1 MTQELWDLRKSI
13 LDGRYDDALVIVDE
27 LELMS
32 RKSYIRNIRSFLI
45 RLMIHLIKNQVE
57 QRLNNS
63 WAASIEGSI
72 LEIQDLNLQDNKT
85 SHYVKQDDW
94 EDLLDAAFYAAI
106 KPASA
111 EVFDGLYTPKQLE
124 AMVDKSLIVSIAKKF
139 LNLTYTNSQKSLPG
153 AIDEMLSNLPG
164 GQEWEEGE

>member
-1 MTQELWDLRKSI
+1 M
-13 LDGRYDDALVIVDE
+13 
-27 LELMS
+27 
-32 RKSYIRNIRSFLI
+32 
-45 RLMIHLIKNQVE
+45 
-57 QRLNNS
+57 
-63 WAASIEGSI
+63 
-72 LEIQDLNLQDNKT
+72 
-85 SHYVKQDDW
+85 
-94 EDLLDAAFYAAI
+94 LDAAFYAAI

-164 GQEWEEGE
+164 RQEWEEGK

>member
-13 LDGRYDDALVIVDE
+13 LDGRYEDALLIVDE

-45 RLMIHLIKNQVE
+45 RLIIHLIKNQVE
-57 QRLNNS
+57 QRLTNS
-63 WAASIEGSI
+63 WVASISGSI

-85 SHYVKQDDW
+85 SHYVKPGEWD
-94 EDLLDAAFYAAI
+94 DLLYPAFDAAI

-111 EVFDGLYTPKQLE
+111 EILNGLYTSKRLL
-124 AMVDKSLIVSIAKKF
+124 AIVDKSQILEVAKAF
-139 LNLTYTNSQKSLPG
+139 LDLTYTNSQKSLPG
-153 AIDEMLSNLPG
+153 AIDEILRELPG
-164 GQEWEEGE
+164 GKEWEEGQ